1 MIKARKRFVLYA
13 MLCVFILLFVLLA
26 IINGV
31 NFAMAGDDADQLTE
45 TLAQQRGTF
54 GGPMPMAMDLPVMDP
69 AMEAP
74 AADQQGGESPGVS
87 AQDQPPQGMMPQGV
101 IPQGAAPQGA
111 VPQGIDPQGNL
122 QGGFFPGFL
131 GPMGLNSPEM
141 EDSLRY
147 FTFSFDAD
155 KNATLVAF
163 QINAVTEEEARS
175 WAESLIREKATG
187 WTRTSYRY
195 RVYKIEGQTYVTVID
210 QSRELLPC
218 YRILIISAIGLV
230 LGMIVSCIAL
240 FLIGKK
246 LFQPL
251 EEADRK
257 QKRFIADAE
266 KEFKAPLTIIN
277 ANTEIMERQT
287 GETEQTQSIDR
298 QIKKMIGLVK
308 NLSNIGVFDEKNL
321 TMLRCDIAELAQAVG
336 DAMKS
341 QFEEQGR
348 ALTVTADQPV
358 TIVGDSEAMNDLF
371 MELLNNQLKFSVSH
385 AELKVCQEEGHSV
398 IIASNDTNLPD
409 GTVDQVFDRF
419 TRLDNAK
426 DIPGAGLG
434 LSHVKEIVH
443 AHNGRANAKVE
454 YGVFTLRISL

>member
-1 MIKARKRFVLYA
+1 MGQAILGGALQKKWIDAHDVIISRTSEAGVQEIKDRYGVQGTTDPAEVAGQADILILA
-13 MLCVFILLFVLLA
+13 MKPQQFETVIPA
-26 IINGV
+26 IR
-31 NFAMAGDDADQLTE
+31 DAVKKE
-45 TLAQQRGTF
+45 TLVISIAAGQTIDQILDYF
-54 GGPMPMAMDLPVMDP
+54 GKDVHLIRTMPNTP
-69 AMEAP
+69 ALVGAGATGMCL
-74 AADQQGGESPGVS
+74 SP
-87 AQDQPPQGMMPQGV
+87 
-101 IPQGAAPQGA
+101 
-111 VPQGIDPQGNL
+111 
-122 QGGFFPGFL
+122 
-131 GPMGLNSPEM
+131 
-141 EDSLRY
+141 
-147 FTFSFDAD
+147 
-155 KNATLVAF
+155 
-163 QINAVTEEEARS
+163 AVTEEEARS

-277 ANTEIMERQT
+277 ANTEIMERET

-385 AELKVCQEEGHSV
+385 AEMKVCQEEGHSV
-398 IIASNDTNLPD
+398 ISAANDTNLPD

>member
-26 IINGV
+26 IINGM
-31 NFAMAGDDADQLTE
+31 NFAMAGEDADQLTE
-45 TLAQQRGTF
+45 TLSQGRGMFGEPVPPVPEQQQI
-54 GGPMPMAMDLPVMDP
+54 P
-69 AMEAP
+69 AMPIAGQ
-74 AADQQGGESPGVS
+74 DDSESPGQSSLEPNAEEGASLGMS
-87 AQDQPPQGMMPQGV
+87 AQNMPQQNLPPQE
-101 IPQGAAPQGA
+101 GAAPQNA
-111 VPQGIDPQGNL
+111 ML
-122 QGGFFPGFL
+122 GGFFPGVL
-131 GPMGLNSPEM
+131 GPMMPNPQDMENSI
-141 EDSLRY
+141 RY
-147 FTFSFDAD
+147 FTYSFDQEGNAQQVVWQISAVEAD
-155 KNATLVAF
+155 EAA
-163 QINAVTEEEARS
+163 EWARS
-175 WAESLIREKATG
+175 LLKEKKTG

-195 RVYKIEGQTYVTVID
+195 RVYEIDGQKYITVID

-230 LGMIVSCIAL
+230 AGMIVSCIAL

-348 ALTVTADQPV
+348 TLTVTADQPV
-358 TIVGDSEAMNDLF
+358 TITGDSEAMNDLF
-371 MELLNNQLKFSVSH
+371 MELLNNALKFSLTH
-385 AELKVCQEEGHSV
+385 AELKVYEEEGHSV
-398 IIASNDTNLPD
+398 ILASNDTNLPD

-434 LSHVKEIVH
+434 LSHVKEIVK
-443 AHNGRANAKVE
+443 AHNGRASAKVE
-454 YGVFTLRISL
+454 YGVFTLRINL

>member
-31 NFAMAGDDADQLTE
+31 NFAMAGEDADKVTA
-45 TLAQQRGTF
+45 TLKDERGMF
-54 GGPMPMAMDLPVMDP
+54 GNLGMPIMDP
-69 AMEAP
+69 SMMDPSQTPP
-74 AADQQGGESPGVS
+74 AVDQQGGESPGVS
-87 AQDQPPQGMMPQGV
+87 AQDQPLQGAIPQGTLPQGALPQGV
-101 IPQGAAPQGA
+101 IPQGGAPQGT
-111 VPQGIDPQGNL
+111 V
-122 QGGFFPGFL
+122 QGGFFPGFF
-131 GPMGLNSPEM
+131 GPMGFDSPEM

-147 FTFSFDAD
+147 FTFAFDAD
-155 KNATLVAF
+155 GNATQVAY
-163 QINAVTEEEARS
+163 QINAVTEDEARS
-175 WAESLIREKATG
+175 WAQSLLKEKATG

-195 RVYKIEGQTYVTVID
+195 RVYEIDGQKYVTVID

-230 LGMIVSCIAL
+230 AGMIVSCIAL

-341 QFEEQGR
+341 QFEEMGR
-348 ALTVTADQPV
+348 DLRVAAEPPV
-358 TIVGDSEAMNDLF
+358 TIIGDSESMNDLF
-371 MELLNNQLKFSVSH
+371 SELLDNALKFSCSW

-426 DIPGAGLG
+426 DLPGAGLG
-434 LSHVKEIVH
+434 LSHVKEIVQ
-443 AHNGRANAKVE
+443 AHNGRASAKVE
-454 YGVFTLRISL
+454 YGVFTLRINL